1 MKELAT
7 VLGSPLFQRIG
18 WALLAFLWQGTLVA
32 ALLACAG
39 VALRRRKAALRYAVG
54 CGALLLML
62 AMPVVTFLTHSA
74 EPRDNWRGPAGKA
87 RRPAARVSSGPSLRC
102 GRTRW
107 ASCRRTSP

>member
-7 VLGSPLFQRIG
+7 LLGGPLFDRIG

-39 VALRRRKAALRYAVG
+39 LALRHRRASLRYAVG

-62 AMPVVTFLTHSA
+62 AMPIATFLTQGAQFREAPDASD
-74 EPRDNWRGPAGKA
+74 RRVPAGA
-87 RRPAARVSSGPSLRC
+87 GPPPAPPAPPPPRRL
-102 GRTRW
+102 
-107 ASCRRTSP
+107 